1 MLRVLFIGDIV
12 GRGGRRAVREVLPS
26 LKKEL
31 SLDFVIANGENA
43 AGGIGINPEKAEEL
57 FSMGIDVITTGN
69 HIWKKREILPYLER
83 HPRLLRPANYPSGAP
98 GKGGAVYKLSNGLK
112 VAVLNL
118 EGRVFMRPLESPFK
132 VAEQYIEI
140 LRQQTPLI
148 IVDFHAEATSEK
160 MALGWYL
167 DGLVSAVLGT
177 HTHVQTSDERILP
190 QGTAYIT
197 DVGMTGP
204 INSVI
209 GMKKEIAIQGF
220 LSQLPN
226 RFEVASG
233 EVELQGVYLELDEG
247 SGKAISIKRI
257 KRRPEG
263 ENG

>member
-12 GRGGRRAVREVLPS
+12 GRGGRRAVREVLPL

-69 HIWKKREILPYLER
+69 HIWKKREILPYLEK

-98 GKGGAVYKLSNGLK
+98 GKGSAVYRLSNGLK

-118 EGRVFMRPLESPFK
+118 EGRVFMKPLESPFK
-132 VAEQYIEI
+132 VAQQHVEA
-140 LRQQTPLI
+140 LRQQTPII

-204 INSVI
+204 VNSVI
-209 GMKKEIAIQGF
+209 GIKKEIAIQGF

-226 RFEVASG
+226 RFEVAGG

-247 SGKAISIKRI
+247 TGKAIRIKRI
-257 KRRPEG
+257 KRKPEG
-263 ENG
+263 EYG